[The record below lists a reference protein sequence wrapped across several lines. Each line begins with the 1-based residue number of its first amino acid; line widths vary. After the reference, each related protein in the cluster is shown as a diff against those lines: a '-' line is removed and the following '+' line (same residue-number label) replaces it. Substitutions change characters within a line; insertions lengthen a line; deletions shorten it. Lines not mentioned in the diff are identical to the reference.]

1 MKEQRNNDIYNH
13 PQRRDEIN
21 KEPGSNDKDSN
32 KAEQKIAVNPN
43 PRANENLKDKDEKIF
58 SDENSRASQ
67 AGSEITDGE
76 DG

>member
-1 MKEQRNNDIYNH
+1 MKERNNDVYNH
-13 PQRRDEIN
+13 PQNEKEIN
-21 KEPGSNDKDSN
+21 EEERLNNTEGN

-43 PRANENLKDKDEKIF
+43 PRANENLHSKDI
-58 SDENSRASQ
+58 STNENSRASQ

>member
-13 PQRRDEIN
+13 PQNRDEIN
-21 KEPGSNDKDSN
+21 KEPGLNNTDGN

-43 PRANENLKDKDEKIF
+43 PRANENLKDKEIF
-58 SDENSRASQ
+58 SDENVEDSQ

>member
-1 MKEQRNNDIYNH
+1 MKEGNNDVYNH
-13 PQRRDEIN
+13 SQNMDEVN
-21 KEPGSNDKDSN
+21 QETRLNNQDGN

-43 PRANENLKDKDEKIF
+43 PRANENLKDKNI
-58 SDENSRASQ
+58 STNENSRASQ

>member
-1 MKEQRNNDIYNH
+1 MKEQRNNDVYNH
-13 PQRRDEIN
+13 PQGEEEANRMVRQ
-21 KEPGSNDKDSN
+21 NDTEGN

-43 PRANENLKDKDEKIF
+43 PSANENLHDKEITTN
-58 SDENSRASQ
+58 ENSRASQ

>member
-1 MKEQRNNDIYNH
+1 MNEEKDNGVYNSLQSEEVNEKVRHNNTT
-13 PQRRDEIN
+13 
-21 KEPGSNDKDSN
+21 GN

-43 PRANENLKDKDEKIF
+43 PKANENLHDKEITTN
-58 SDENSRASQ
+58 ENTLASQ

>member
-1 MKEQRNNDIYNH
+1 MIPERNNDVYNH
-13 PQRRDEIN
+13 PQSKEGIN
-21 KEPGSNDKDSN
+21 QEPGFSKTQNN

-43 PRANENLKDKDEKIF
+43 HRANENLSDKKI
-58 SDENSRASQ
+58 STNENSRDSQ

>member
-1 MKEQRNNDIYNH
+1 MEKQRNNDVYNP
-13 PQRRDEIN
+13 PQNEDEIN
-21 KEPGSNDKDSN
+21 EEAGNNTEDN

-43 PRANENLKDKDEKIF
+43 PRANENLHDKEITTN
-58 SDENSRASQ
+58 ENVEASQ